1 MPFVRGPVKGEEK
14 KKTTLKT
21 IVYSPFLRSLPVA
34 FLCPAAKSWDVLA
47 EAAALYMAGRGDV
60 FKRASLLAQLSS
72 PRSRNFCPQV
82 ICSPCRTSKPRSHT
96 HQKKKKAVQKF
107 LLGSSRRTLPSRL
120 ASPNFPGFSLKS
132 WLLSGAGGSCEAP
145 DVEQHWAC
153 SESLECHL
161 DSQAEAGL
169 SARFHQASAL
179 VLQSAFPELCFPNVC
194 RPQGGCETPEQAGW
208 RLVEL
213 L

>member
-1 MPFVRGPVKGEEK
+1 M
-14 KKTTLKT
+14 
-21 IVYSPFLRSLPVA
+21 
-34 FLCPAAKSWDVLA
+34 LA

-60 FKRASLLAQLSS
+60 FNRASLLVQLSS

-82 ICSPCRTSKPRSHT
+82 ICSPRRTSKPRSHT
-96 HQKKKKAVQKF
+96 HKKKSCAEVPARLLKARSALSPRQPEFSGF
-107 LLGSSRRTLPSRL
+107 LLKIVAPERGRRKCR
-120 ASPNFPGFSLKS
+120 
-132 WLLSGAGGSCEAP
+132 EAP

-194 RPQGGCETPEQAGW
+194 RPQGGCEMPEQAGW